1 MLDRAKEAARQ
12 RSAAVQTLEDLLNQ
26 HVEEA
31 QRLIWEKLLE
41 RLKELHAAPAA
52 QLTDLLAPLLQEITN
67 TVLLPLA
74 SFYGQSLLYLPGH
87 QLDYFAALDVAG
99 YQKLRAPLTAFL
111 TASLG
116 INADGVPVAGG
127 YLAAVVGDTT
137 VARQVF
143 TYAFQAQASG
153 VGIEAYKAGLNA
165 LVLGSGPGT
174 PNGLGV
180 VQALYKTAGD
190 DFARADRTLHSIA
203 AKELGLSAYLYN
215 GGLIAS
221 SRPFCVVRNGKVFLD
236 WEVARFGTAKDAYGG
251 YNNKAEGLF
260 SGKPDPYDPL
270 VNAGGH
276 NCRHFFHSLPNNVA
290 LSLRAD
296 LAEDSSG
303 RLYVT
308 AISV

>member
-1 MLDRAKEAARQ
+1 MLNPKEAARQ
-12 RSAAVQTLEDLLNQ
+12 RSAAVQALEDLLNQ

-52 QLTDLLAPLLQEITN
+52 LLTELLAPLLQEIQN

-74 SFYGQSLLYLPGH
+74 SFYGQSLLYLPDH

-116 INADGVPVAGG
+116 IDSNGVPVAGG
-127 YLAAVVGDTT
+127 YLATIAGDTT
-137 VARQVF
+137 VARQVL

-153 VGIEAYKAGLNA
+153 VGLEAYKTGLQM
-165 LVLGSGPGT
+165 LVLGSGPGV
-174 PNGLGV
+174 PNGLGM
-180 VQALYKTAGD
+180 VQALYKTAGE
-190 DFARADRTLHSIA
+190 DFAQADRTLHSIA

-221 SRPFCVVRNGKVFLD
+221 SRPFCVARNGRVFLD
-236 WEVARFGTAKDAYGG
+236 AEIALFGTPKDPYGG
-251 YNNKAEGLF
+251 YSKKSEGLF
-260 SGKPDPYDPL
+260 SGKPDPYEPL
-270 VNAGGH
+270 VNAGGYG
-276 NCRHFFHSLPNNVA
+276 CRHYFHAIPAVVA

-296 LAEDSSG
+296 LAEDDKG
-303 RLYVT
+303 RLY
-308 AISV
+308 IK